1 MVLNQA
7 TLKRDGVQ
15 DFVSLRTTALII
27 SAYAIFIIGYFL
39 ATPEVTFEAWTGLF
53 SNLAMKGFTLITL
66 VCIMVHT
73 RIGLWQVLTDYVKC
87 AKLACSFRFCIKPN
101 GRCLRSYWSNRIMGC
116 LSEIFC
122 S

>member
-39 ATPEVTFEAWTGLF
+39 CTPEVTFEAWQGLF
-53 SNLAMKGFTLITL
+53 LI
-66 VCIMVHT
+66 
-73 RIGLWQVLTDYVKC
+73 
-87 AKLACSFRFCIKPN
+87 
-101 GRCLRSYWSNRIMGC
+101 
-116 LSEIFC
+116 
-122 S
+122 

>member
-15 DFVSLRTTALII
+15 DFVSLRATALII

-39 ATPEVTFEAWTGLF
+39 CTPEVTFEAWQGLF

-66 VCIMVHT
+66 LCILVPT

-87 AKLACSFRFCIKPN
+87 AKLRAVLGFVLNLMAVAYVAI
-101 GRCLRSYWSNRIMGC
+101 GLIVLWGV
-116 LSEIFC
+116 
-122 S
+122 

>member
-15 DFVSLRTTALII
+15 DYVSLRTTALII

-39 ATPEVTFEAWTGLF
+39 ATPEVTL
-53 SNLAMKGFTLITL
+53 KGFTLVTL

-73 RIGLWQVLTDYVKC
+73 RIGLWQVLTDYVKNS
-87 AKLACSFRFCIKPN
+87 KLRAFLGFVLNLMAVAYVAI
-101 GRCLRSYWSNRIMGC
+101 GLIVLWGV
-116 LSEIFC
+116 
-122 S
+122 

>member
-15 DFVSLRTTALII
+15 DYVSLRTTALVIT
-27 SAYAIFIIGYFL
+27 AYAIFIIGYFL
-39 ATPEVTFEAWTGLF
+39 CTPEVTFEAWQSLF

-87 AKLACSFRFCIKPN
+87 AT
-101 GRCLRSYWSNRIMGC
+101 LRAVLGFVLNLMAVAYVAIGLIVLWGV
-116 LSEIFC
+116 
-122 S
+122 

>member
-15 DFVSLRTTALII
+15 DYVSLRTTALII

-39 ATPEVTFEAWTGLF
+39 AMPEVTYDAWTGLF
-53 SNLAMKGFTLITL
+53 SNLAMKGATLITL

-73 RIGLWQVLTDYVKC
+73 RIGLWQGLTDYVKG
-87 AKLACSFRFCIKPN
+87 AKLRAFLGFVLNLMAIAYVAV
-101 GRCLRSYWSNRIMGC
+101 GLIVLWGV
-116 LSEIFC
+116 
-122 S
+122 

>member
-15 DFVSLRTTALII
+15 DFVSLRATALII

-39 ATPEVTFEAWTGLF
+39 CTPEVTFEAWQGLF

-66 VCIMVHT
+66 SLHYGSC
-73 RIGLWQVLTDYVKC
+73 RIGLWQVL
-87 AKLACSFRFCIKPN
+87 N
-101 GRCLRSYWSNRIMGC
+101 
-116 LSEIFC
+116 
-122 S
+122 